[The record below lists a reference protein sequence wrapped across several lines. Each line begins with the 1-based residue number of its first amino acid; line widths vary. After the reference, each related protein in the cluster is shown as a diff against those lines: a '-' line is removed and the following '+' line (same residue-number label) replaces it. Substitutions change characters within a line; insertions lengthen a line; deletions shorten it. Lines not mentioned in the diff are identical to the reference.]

1 MKEFEKLLLEDTKR
15 RENEKALTELKLGLF
30 EQKEEE
36 TFDFSNYTL
45 ITYGKKYK
53 GLYDLYQNNETFE
66 LVYVCPLVEN
76 NEGAEDERKD
86 MTPYA
91 YEVLYLE
98 YLDEETY
105 EKVKKAGVH
114 ETSKVPT
121 LYVASWVAYFA
132 LIALNIAV
140 LIFTII
146 QTGGFDFTTYM
157 LVAGAI
163 LGSLVVSTCLLKLFS
178 TSFSLIHSL
187 LSSR

>member
-1 MKEFEKLLLEDTKR
+1 MKEFEKLLFEDFKR
-15 RENEKALTELKLGLF
+15 QECEKASLEVELGLF
-30 EQKEEE
+30 EQKEET
-36 TFDFSNYTL
+36 TFDLSVYTQMSS
-45 ITYGKKYK
+45 KKYK
-53 GLYDLYQNNETFE
+53 RLYDLYRHNETGE

-91 YEVLYLE
+91 YDVLYLE

-132 LIALNIAV
+132 LIALNVAV

-163 LGSLVVSTCLLKLFS
+163 LGSLVVSTCLLTLVSIKY
-178 TSFSLIHSL
+178 HNYKD
-187 LSSR
+187 R